1 MRNTVVSLILVASAA
16 LAGLAGCSKP
26 AEEAPKPAAGSPEA
40 KPADAKAA
48 PAKAPAEAKP
58 ADDRASWPKVLNV
71 SAIPDVAQNQ
81 MLVQYPPFA
90 ERLSKEL
97 GIEVKFNPVTDYPST
112 VDGLAAGRIDLVW
125 YGGYTSVQAFRAAK
139 GNVERVACR
148 AEDLKFKSVFIANPA
163 LGLKSLADLK
173 GKTFSFGSNSSTS
186 GHLMPRYFLQKEGIS
201 PEKDFANVAY
211 SKGHDKTVEAV
222 EVGAAQAG
230 ALNFKVWDKL
240 TAEKKYDASKVAVF
254 WTTPEYVDYCWCMRK
269 DLPAGLRAA
278 VKTFFLSLDPSKPDD
293 KKLMDLQ
300 TTTKYVEC
308 DDSKWTSIEE
318 AAKAAGML
326 KD

>member
-1 MRNTVVSLILVASAA
+1 MFHRLAAAAAAAAVAFAGALV
-16 LAGLAGCSKP
+16 AGCSKSPEAAAP
-26 AEEAPKPAAGSPEA
+26 AAPPKAPSAEAPK
-40 KPADAKAA
+40 
-48 PAKAPAEAKP
+48 
-58 ADDRASWPKVLNV
+58 DDRASWPKVLNV

-97 GIEVKFNPVTDYPST
+97 GIEVKFVPVTDYPST
-112 VDGLAAGRIDLVW
+112 VDGLAAGRLDLVW

-148 AEDLKFKSVFIANPA
+148 AEDLKFRSVFVANPA

-186 GHLMPRYFLQKEGIS
+186 GHLMPRYFLQQAGIV

-222 EVGAAQAG
+222 AAGAAEAG

-240 TAEKKYDASKVAVF
+240 NAEKKVDPAKVAVF
-254 WTTPEYVDYCWCMRK
+254 HTTPEYVDYCWCMRK

-278 VKTFFLSLDPSKPDD
+278 VKRFFLSLDPSKPED

-300 TTTKYVEC
+300 TASKYVEC
-308 DDSKWTSIEE
+308 DDAKWSGIED
-318 AAKAAGML
+318 AARAAGML